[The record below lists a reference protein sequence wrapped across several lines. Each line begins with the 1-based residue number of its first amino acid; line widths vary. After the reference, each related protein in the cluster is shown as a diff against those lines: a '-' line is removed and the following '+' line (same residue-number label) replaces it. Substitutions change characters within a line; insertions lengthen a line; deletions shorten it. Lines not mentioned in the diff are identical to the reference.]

1 MYSTDRSGFKKVLVD
16 FHKQIKD
23 SWDLYEKS
31 KIKIDNKPIQNIL
44 YVGMGGSAIAGNLM
58 CDVFFDSLKVPIE
71 VVQSYFIPGFCD
83 ASTLVILSS
92 YSGES
97 EETLHAAELVAET
110 DAQVVVTTSGG
121 RMEELAKKKKWNL
134 IKLPEGYPAS
144 QALGYLFFPI
154 YHLFGQLEMMSDYK
168 KILKDLA
175 LFARE
180 TANRND
186 ISARPTHNLANE
198 LAQAIHN
205 KLPVIYSTAPY
216 LKTVSQRWQNR
227 FTENSK
233 SLAFSNVIP
242 EMNHNEI
249 VGWEVELPA
258 IRDFIVIFIE
268 NEDLHP
274 RMKKRIELTKALIKR
289 RGVEVVDIYASGK
302 TTMEK
307 VFSLVILGDWVSYY
321 LGLSYGK
328 DPLEVDNIDYL
339 KQEMA
344 KL

>member
-1 MYSTDRSGFKKVLVD
+1 VLVD
-16 FHKQIKD
+16 FHKQIEQ
-23 SWDLYEKS
+23 SWELFEKS
-31 KIKIDNKPIQNIL
+31 KLKINSAPINSIL
-44 YVGMGGSAIAGNLM
+44 YIGLGGSAIAGNLM
-58 CDVFFDSLKVPIE
+58 RDVLFDSLRVPLK
-71 VVQSYFIPGFCD
+71 VVQSYFVPGFCN
-83 ASTLVILSS
+83 ASTLVVLSS

-97 EETLHAAELVAET
+97 EETLHAADLVAKTE
-110 DAQVVVTTSGG
+110 AQVIVTTSGG
-121 RMEELAKKKKWNL
+121 RMGEMAKKNKWNM

-154 YHLFGQLEMMSDYK
+154 YHLLGSLNLMSDYK
-168 KILKDLA
+168 KNLKQLA
-175 LFARE
+175 RFARE
-180 TANRND
+180 TARRND
-186 ISARPTHNLANE
+186 MSDRHTHNLSNE
-198 LAQAIHN
+198 LAQAIH
-205 KLPVIYSTAPY
+205 KKIPVIYSTAPY
-216 LKTVSQRWQNR
+216 LMTVSQRWQNR

-249 VGWEVELPA
+249 VGWEVKLPA
-258 IRDFIVIFIE
+258 IKNFIVIFIE

-274 RMKKRIELTKALIKR
+274 RMQKRIDLTKEIIKK

-302 TTMEK
+302 SLMEK

-339 KQEMA
+339 KTEMA
-344 KL
+344 KV